1 MDGYSSHVNIKF
13 VKFCWSKKII
23 PICLPP
29 HSTHLLQP
37 LDLVIFSVLKRLYS
51 SKVDEYAAR
60 GITGINRDYF
70 LQILGEIRPQ
80 IYTRELIRSA
90 FEAAGL
96 LPLNPNRALDRCSAR
111 PSSMRP
117 STPPSALE
125 HTTVL
130 SSPMHPPPP
139 DSEHTRARYTRTILH
154 PETSLEATEAVVST
168 LMQHLQSLEEGLE
181 LMQVENN
188 DLRQHAEERKA
199 KKKRKRN
206 VLSTESVLTL
216 EAGRELAA
224 AKQAAGEAKEHAKLA
239 KEQLKKDRQA
249 AVTLAREQVEARKEA
264 RKKAA
269 DAKKLAKEHQREV
282 EEVGKVAKKA

>member
-1 MDGYSSHVNIKF
+1 MDGHSSHVNIEF

-51 SKVDEYAAR
+51 SKVNKYAAR

-70 LQILGEIRPQ
+70 LRILGEIRPQ
-80 IYTRELIRSA
+80 VYTRELIRSA

-96 LPLNPNRALDRCSAR
+96 LPFNPNRALARCSKQ
-111 PSSMRP
+111 PTSIEP
-117 STPPSALE
+117 STPPPHHAE
-125 HTTVL
+125 VTIL
-130 SSPMHPPPP
+130 SSPMHPPLP
-139 DSEHTRARYTRTILH
+139 DSEYARARYTHTILH
-154 PETSLEATEAVVST
+154 PETTPEATEAVISK

-181 LMQVENN
+181 LMQVKNN
-188 DLRQHAEERKA
+188 NLRQCTKERKA

-216 EAGRELAA
+216 EAMRELATTKEA
-224 AKQAAGEAKEHAKLA
+224 TQKAKEQATLTRK
-239 KEQLKKDRQA
+239 QLKKDR
-249 AVTLAREQVEARKEA
+249 
-264 RKKAA
+264 
-269 DAKKLAKEHQREV
+269 
-282 EEVGKVAKKA
+282 